1 MVPDKSIEVIVG
13 DPKTV
18 FVVEGSEI
26 VGRVV
31 VVTVSSAT
39 IDSLSGIVVEV
50 VVVVVEVVVVV
61 VVVIVSDEPEFKFS
75 SSSVNS
81 VVIGRDLLL

>member
-1 MVPDKSIEVIVG
+1 MKLTTKVVPDKSIEVIVG

-39 IDSLSGIVVEV
+39 IDSLSGSVVEV
-50 VVVVVEVVVVV
+50 VVVLVV
-61 VVVIVSDEPEFKFS
+61 VVVIVSDEPEVRFS
-75 SSSVNS
+75 SSSVN
-81 VVIGRDLLL
+81 

>member
-50 VVVVVEVVVVV
+50 VVVVV
-61 VVVIVSDEPEFKFS
+61 
-75 SSSVNS
+75 
-81 VVIGRDLLL
+81 L

>member
-1 MVPDKSIEVIVG
+1 VVPDKSIEVIVG

-50 VVVVVEVVVVV
+50 VVVVV
-61 VVVIVSDEPEFKFS
+61 VVIVSDEPEFKFS